1 MNESINPMISESET
15 LYECSIL
22 LLTEENGIGK
32 NFQEEIEKIKKTD
45 KNKVL
50 LKNSSLFR
58 FIYKA
63 YTNL

>member
-1 MNESINPMISESET
+1 MISESET